1 VRSSRLHL
9 GILASLLIAL
19 GLAICAWQIWILGI
33 PLREDESTDLWNIDA
48 KVEFQAKDNLPI
60 KVQLFV
66 PHLNQDYVSLGESF
80 VSKNYGVALANVDNN
95 RTVTWSARRA
105 SGKQILYYRLI
116 LSKRYSGSEKAKEEG
131 PTWIESPPLEG
142 AEQVAVLALLEPIRQ
157 HSADIETFIG
167 ETIRRISSEAVDDN
181 VKLLLAGDNSIP
193 SKTRVIEL
201 LLSTAHIPVQ
211 RVHSIALTA
220 GAQQPQLWLRSF
232 NGEKWLYFDP
242 ESGKQGL
249 PADRL
254 IWWHGDAPLLSID
267 GGRRAQVSFH
277 LSDSE
282 INALRLASLTDQ
294 NMGSTFLK
302 YSLYSLP
309 IQTQQVVQV
318 MLMIPIGV
326 LLILLL
332 RNLGGLQTLGTFT
345 PVLIALAFR
354 ETGLGTGVSLF
365 ILITALGLLLRAY
378 LEHLKLQM
386 LPRLSVVLTFVVIVI
401 AGLSLASHGLGFENG
416 LSVALFPMVILT
428 MSIERLSITWEER
441 GAAFALKAGAGTLL
455 AATGAHLLMSVPAL
469 TYFIFTFPACLLP
482 LVGLMLLLGRYRG
495 YRLTE
500 LLRFKALLPNP

>member
-1 VRSSRLHL
+1 VHSSRLHL
-9 GILASLLIAL
+9 GILACALIVL
-19 GLAICAWQIWILGI
+19 GLIICAWQIVVLGI

-48 KVEFQAKDNLPI
+48 KIEFQAKENLPI
-60 KVQLFV
+60 KVQMFV
-66 PHLNQDYVSLGESF
+66 PLLNQDYVSLGESF
-80 VSKNYGVALANVDNN
+80 VSKNYGVALANAEGN
-95 RTVTWSARRA
+95 RSVTWSARRA
-105 SGKQILYYRLI
+105 SGKQILYYRLL

-131 PTWIESPPLEG
+131 PTWREIPPLEG

-167 ETIRRISSEAVDDN
+167 EAIRRINNAADDN
-181 VKLLLAGDNSIP
+181 VKLLLAGDTSVA
-193 SKTRVIEL
+193 SKARVIERL
-201 LLSTAHIPVQ
+201 LATAHIPVE
-211 RVHSIALTA
+211 RVHSITLTA
-220 GAQQPQLWLRSF
+220 GAQQPELWLRSF
-232 NGEKWLYFDP
+232 NGEKWLYFDLQ
-242 ESGKQGL
+242 SGKQGL
-249 PADRL
+249 PPDRL
-254 IWWHGDAPLLSID
+254 VWWHGDAPLLSID

-294 NMGSTFLK
+294 NMGSAFLK

-318 MLMIPIGV
+318 MLMIPLGV

-354 ETGLGTGVSLF
+354 ETGLGTGISLF

-386 LPRLSVVLTFVVIVI
+386 LPRLSVVLTFVVLLI
-401 AGLSLASHGLGFENG
+401 AGVSLASHGLGFENG

-469 TYFIFTFPACLLP
+469 TYFVFTFPACLLA

-495 YRLTE
+495 YRLSE
-500 LLRFKALLPNP
+500 LLRFKALAG